1 MSALGEERDDTSDDK
16 QADNWLVYDG
26 ECPFCSQYVKLLRIR
41 ETAGPLRIVN
51 ARDGGEETREVAA
64 AGFDLNEGMVLK
76 MSDRLYHGHDCVHAL
91 ALLSAPKGVF
101 SRFNGWVFKS
111 PKRAALIY
119 PVLRAGRNFTLR
131 LMGRKKIE
139 A

>member
-1 MSALGEERDDTSDDK
+1 MSALGEQRDDTSGDK

-41 ETAGPLRIVN
+41 ETAGPLRIIN

-76 MSDRLYHGHDCVHAL
+76 MSDRL
-91 ALLSAPKGVF
+91 
-101 SRFNGWVFKS
+101 
-111 PKRAALIY
+111 
-119 PVLRAGRNFTLR
+119 
-131 LMGRKKIE
+131 
-139 A
+139 